1 MKKIGLSIIVL
12 LIGFVIVG
20 FSPINDEKITNETKV
35 ENVSDFCDGWD
46 DGYQEA
52 LDGCLKVAV
61 TPVCPV
67 SPVGKNTYK
76 HGYGMGY
83 GKAEAKHCD

>member
-1 MKKIGLSIIVL
+1 LK
-12 LIGFVIVG
+12 
-20 FSPINDEKITNETKV
+20 
-35 ENVSDFCDGWD
+35 
-46 DGYQEA
+46 EA

-67 SPVGKNTYK
+67 APVGKNTYK